1 MVKGALTPARSSL
14 LVPITNLGEGE
25 PSAQAD
31 FVWFLRRI
39 YSLWNGRL
47 RGALAV
53 NSLARSPRNKMAVRG
68 PARESGGL
76 QQTITVDSVTA
87 SARFRTALSTTDR
100 AAHVKLLHLIR
111 AALFLA
117 ALAAGLPATLAAH
130 TRLAS
135 SSPANGDTVA
145 AGVSRISIRFTR
157 PVEAELTT
165 LTVTIGS
172 DTVAAGQ
179 AGMVEGSEGKDF
191 FLALNRELRAGGYTV
206 AWRTSGAD
214 GHIIRGTFAFVVR
227 PSASAASAVVA
238 PLPAE
243 PSSPPGPDL
252 VEESSSDSAGAVLL
266 RWAGYLALLGM
277 VGTVGFELGVLGP
290 LRRDAGHELV
300 AARAAYGAWFLAA
313 GAAAL
318 SVVVLVA
325 RLWMQSVMAFGP
337 GEALDAGRLSGLL
350 QNTVW
355 GIAWVLQVVATA
367 AFFMG
372 LLVARAPHGRTVGW
386 IGAAVGAGLL
396 CAVPALSGH
405 AAAVERLTALAI
417 LTDAVHVLGAGVWLG
432 TLAVLISAG
441 LPAALWARDGGGT
454 AAFAAMVNRFSPMA
468 LASAGVV
475 AVTGLVNSLFHV
487 TAVSQLW
494 TTVYGQFLVG
504 KLGLLAVVAA
514 AGFYNWR
521 RVRPNLGDEAGALH
535 LRRSARVEL
544 LVGGAAV
551 LVTAILVALPTPG

>member
-1 MVKGALTPARSSL
+1 MKLLRL
-14 LVPITNLGEGE
+14 LVL
-25 PSAQAD
+25 
-31 FVWFLRRI
+31 
-39 YSLWNGRL
+39 
-47 RGALAV
+47 
-53 NSLARSPRNKMAVRG
+53 
-68 PARESGGL
+68 
-76 QQTITVDSVTA
+76 
-87 SARFRTALSTTDR
+87 
-100 AAHVKLLHLIR
+100 
-111 AALFLA
+111 LA
-117 ALAAGLPATLAAH
+117 ALGLPGPLAAH

-135 SSPANGDTVA
+135 SSPADGDTVGA
-145 AGVSRISIRFTR
+145 AVQRIGIRFTR

-165 LTVTIGS
+165 ITVIAGG
-172 DTVAAGQ
+172 DTVAGGQ
-179 AGMVEGSEGKDF
+179 AGLVAGSEGKEF
-191 FLALNRELRAGGYTV
+191 FLALAGELRPGGYTV

-227 PSASAASAVVA
+227 PPASAGPVA

-243 PSSPPGPDL
+243 PASPPGPDL

-277 VGTVGFELGVLGP
+277 VGAVGFELGVLAP
-290 LRRDAGHELV
+290 LRRVHAHEL
-300 AARAAYGAWFLAA
+300 AASRAAYGAWFLAA

-318 SVVVLVA
+318 SVGILVA
-325 RLWMQSVMAFGP
+325 RLWMQSAMAFGAA
-337 GEALDAGRLSGLL
+337 EALDAGRLSGLL

-355 GIAWVLQVVATA
+355 GIAWVLQAVATS

-372 LLVARAPHGRTVGW
+372 LLVARAPHGRTIGW
-386 IGAAVGAGLL
+386 IGAAVSAVLL

-405 AAAVERLTALAI
+405 AAAVERLTGVAI
-417 LTDAVHVLGAGVWLG
+417 LTDAVHVLGAGLWLG
-432 TLAVLISAG
+432 TLAVLVSAG

-454 AAFAAMVNRFSPMA
+454 AAFAAMVNRFSPLA

-475 AVTGLVNSLFHV
+475 GATGVVNALFHV
-487 TAVSQLW
+487 TAVPQLW
-494 TTVYGQFLVG
+494 TTSYGQFLLG
-504 KLGLLAVVAA
+504 KLGLLAIVAA

-521 RVRPNLGDEAGALH
+521 RVRPILGDEAGALH